1 MNQEKIGKFI
11 FECRKENKLT
21 QEQLAER
28 LGVTDKTISRWENG
42 KTMPDISLFEPLCEE
57 LKISINELL
66 KGERINDKKS
76 NVKLSAEVLIDYSRY
91 IKGKNK
97 RIILTILFVMSLSP
111 MLLNQYGGLKGVQ
124 EISGLINL
132 LNPIG
137 ILSVIFYMLGVWLPL
152 KNEVFNKII
161 GGLGVIGIVIS
172 EIYKYLTWYI
182 QNITGEFNIHSSIRM
197 AFPEFYVGLAI
208 SIIMIIIYFRIDKII
223 KE

>member
-11 FECRKENKLT
+11 AECRKENKLT

-28 LGVTDKTISRWENG
+28 LGVSDKSISRWENG

-66 KGERINDKKS
+66 KGERINDKK
-76 NVKLSAEVLIDYSRY
+76 NIVKLSAEVLIDYSKY
-91 IKGKNK
+91 IKSKNK
-97 RIILTILFVMSLSP
+97 RIVLTILFVMSLSP
-111 MLLNQYGGLKGVQ
+111 MLLNQYGGLRGVQ

-137 ILSVIFYMLGVWLPL
+137 IISVILFMCGVWLPL
-152 KNEVFNKII
+152 KNELISKII
-161 GGLGVIGIVIS
+161 GGLGVVGIVIS
-172 EIYKYLTWYI
+172 EIYKYFTWYI
-182 QNITGEFNIHSSIRM
+182 QNITGEFNVYSSIRM

-208 SIIMIIIYFRIDKII
+208 SVIMVIIYFRIDKII

>member
-11 FECRKENKLT
+11 AECRKENKLT

-28 LGVTDKTISRWENG
+28 LGVTAKSISRWETG

-57 LKISINELL
+57 LSITINELL
-66 KGERINDKKS
+66 KAEKITTKKET
-76 NVKLSAEVLIDYSRY
+76 NKLSVEVLMDYSKY
-91 IKGKNK
+91 IKRKNK
-97 RIILTILFVMSLSP
+97 RIVLTILFIMSLLP

-137 ILSVIFYMLGVWLPL
+137 ILSFILFMLGVWLPL
-152 KNEVFNKII
+152 KNDKVCKFL

-172 EIYKYLTWYI
+172 EIYKFFTWHI
-182 QNITGEFNIHSSIRM
+182 LNITGEMSIHTSIDF
-197 AFPEFYVGLAI
+197 AFPEFYIGLAI
-208 SIIMIIIYFRIDKII
+208 SLVMVIIYFCIDKII